1 MFVNLRGFGPDP
13 TQPPADPAA
22 VLDGFLRLLGVPGQQ
37 VPHSLA
43 ARSAAYR
50 QRLAGTQALVVLDN
64 AADAEQVRPRALR
77 IARDIGHRFGEL
89 HALTGLGGVD
99 RMLGRH
105 ERAAGCYQQVLG
117 LARALGNSNGQFEAL
132 QGLGRLLQVT
142 GRSEQALTHHAQA
155 LRLATDL
162 NQPTDQARARDGLA
176 HAHRSLR
183 QHDRARRHWQHA
195 LETLTSL
202 GTDHTEE
209 PETSVASIRAH
220 LSGLE
225 R

>member
-117 LARALGNSNGQFEAL
+117 LA
-132 QGLGRLLQVT
+132 
-142 GRSEQALTHHAQA
+142 
-155 LRLATDL
+155 
-162 NQPTDQARARDGLA
+162 

-183 QHDRARRHWQHA
+183 QHDRNPR
-195 LETLTSL
+195 
-202 GTDHTEE
+202 
-209 PETSVASIRAH
+209 PASPA
-220 LSGLE
+220 SGRIFPASSGNCQCRTMRLP
-225 R
+225 